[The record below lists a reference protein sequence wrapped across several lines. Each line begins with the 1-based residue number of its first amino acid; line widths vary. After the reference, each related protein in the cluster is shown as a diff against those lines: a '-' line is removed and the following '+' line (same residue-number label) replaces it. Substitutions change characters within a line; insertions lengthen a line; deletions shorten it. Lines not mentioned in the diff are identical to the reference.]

1 MNFFNPGGLG
11 KDGFAPPTLY
21 TCNPL
26 GCSLATPGA
35 ALCAVLPPP
44 PEAAAAPAGHR
55 ASADHRARAA
65 AAAHAPAAR
74 RSRLLLLHGH
84 SRWWCSSLVHH
95 VAPPA
100 ARPPH
105 GCSGSESS
113 VRWILQRQPT
123 GKIRIQCSLPCYAF
137 PWLSIL
143 VDEVLL
149 EFGDVLVEFCWK
161 ISGYVSSVTLF
172 LSGLI
177 QGEIVE

>member
-1 MNFFNPGGLG
+1 LPLPPCIPAIPLAAPLLLP
-11 KDGFAPPTLY
+11 APPFVL
-21 TCNPL
+21 
-26 GCSLATPGA
+26 CSRRRRRQL
-35 ALCAVLPPP
+35 LLPPATAP
-44 PEAAAAPAGHR
+44 PHRPPRPPAAAAPT
-55 ASADHRARAA
+55 
-65 AAAHAPAAR
+65 PAAR

-95 VAPPA
+95 AAPPA

-149 EFGDVLVEFCWK
+149 EFGDVLLEFWWK
-161 ISGYVSSVTLF
+161 ISGYLNSVTLF
-172 LSGLI
+172 LSGL
-177 QGEIVE
+177 GRLSSRD